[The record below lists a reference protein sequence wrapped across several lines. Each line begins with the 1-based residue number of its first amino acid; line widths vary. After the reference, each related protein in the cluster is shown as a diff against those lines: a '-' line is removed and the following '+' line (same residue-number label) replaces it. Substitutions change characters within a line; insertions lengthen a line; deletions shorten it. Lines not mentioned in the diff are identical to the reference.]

1 VSDFPLGQPIRLGF
15 TTFSDPDGTVPA
27 DPSEVVYTIHL
38 PDGTVESYTWADD
51 EITRAGLGDFYLDY
65 VPATAGHYE
74 LRQVA
79 TGLVET
85 TRTDAFDV
93 LESFSQVISVD
104 DIRRAALNKTLP
116 NDDREIQRM
125 LTAALAEYE
134 EHVGPLTSGSLVR
147 YYGGAFP
154 RNITDVVVTDADGN
168 EVTFGSSNYI
178 ASPYLYWN
186 EPLRIMGH
194 GLSGLTPELFITY
207 TAGSLPANHRELI
220 IADVAGYFES
230 TQRSDGAGQAGF
242 PGEGGFEAA
251 YAATPQVLFP
261 RIRALG
267 KSVARSAIA

>member
-1 VSDFPLGQPIRLGF
+1 MSFDIGDEVLLTWPLTDTDGTPQDA
-15 TTFSDPDGTVPA
+15 TTVVLTVTAPDGTASTPTVA
-27 DPSEVVYTIHL
+27 HPSTGTYTATVT
-38 PDGTVESYTWADD
+38 PDS
-51 EITRAGLGDFYLDY
+51 AGMWGF
-65 VPATAGHYE
+65 
-74 LRQVA
+74 RWQA
-79 TGLVET
+79 TGSGIAAEDGAFLV
-85 TRTDAFDV
+85 
-93 LESFSQVISVD
+93 
-104 DIRRAALNKTLP
+104 RRQASNVVPLQMVKDRLNKTLTSVP
-116 NDDREIQRM
+116 GDNEIQDM
-125 LTAALAEYE
+125 IDAAIAEYE
-134 EHVGPLTSGSLVR
+134 EHVGPVTSGSLVP

-154 RNITDVVVTDADGN
+154 RNVTDVVVTDADGN
-168 EVTFGSSNYI
+168 VVTFGSSNYI